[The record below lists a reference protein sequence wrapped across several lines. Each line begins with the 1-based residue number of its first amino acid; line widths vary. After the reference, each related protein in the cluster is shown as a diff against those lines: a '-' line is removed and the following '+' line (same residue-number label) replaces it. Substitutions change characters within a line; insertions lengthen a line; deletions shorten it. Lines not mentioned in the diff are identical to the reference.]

1 MQEKTLKIL
10 NEEGMHARPAGVL
23 AKLAGSF
30 SSTTVEMIANGKTVN
45 AKSIM
50 SVMSLGLTKD
60 TEVLVRVN
68 GTDEADVIL
77 KIETLINNKFQV

>member
-1 MQEKTLKIL
+1 MLEKTLIIL

-30 SSTTVEMIANGKTVN
+30 SSSVEVVANGKTVN

-50 SVMSLGLTKD
+50 SVMSLGLTKGAELILR
-60 TEVLVRVN
+60 TN
-68 GTDEADVIL
+68 GADESEAL
-77 KIETLINNKFQV
+77 TKIESLINNKFQL

>member
-1 MQEKTLKIL
+1 MLEKTLIIL

-30 SSTTVEMIANGKTVN
+30 TSVIEVVANGKTVN

-60 TEVLVRVN
+60 AELIVRTNGADETEAL
-68 GTDEADVIL
+68 T
-77 KIETLINNKFQV
+77 KIESLINNKFQL

>member
-1 MQEKTLKIL
+1 MLEKKLIIL

-23 AKLAGSF
+23 AKMAGSF
-30 SSTTVEMIANGKTVN
+30 SSAIEIVANGKTVN

-60 TEVLVRVN
+60 AELIIKAN
-68 GTDEADVIL
+68 GVDESEAL
-77 KIETLINNKFQV
+77 TKLETLINNKFQL

>member
-1 MQEKTLKIL
+1 MLEKTLIIL

-30 SSTTVEMIANGKTVN
+30 TSIIEVVANGKTVN

-60 TEVLVRVN
+60 AELIVRTN
-68 GTDEADVIL
+68 GADESEAL
-77 KIETLINNKFQV
+77 TKIESLINNKFQL

>member
-1 MQEKTLKIL
+1 MLEKTLIIL

-30 SSTTVEMIANGKTVN
+30 TSVIEVVANGKTVN

-60 TEVLVRVN
+60 AELVVRTN
-68 GTDEADVIL
+68 GADESEAL
-77 KIETLINNKFQV
+77 TKIESLINNKFQL